1 MFLSPLVL
9 IDLFDN
15 DYSYIVFSKIFV
27 NLHLHQITCKRSV
40 LVAFAARVQS
50 ATNTDIHVIG
60 FSRSLRF
67 YNFLYNVIL
76 FCNTDFKVRPFH
88 TQTAKQYVVNLL

>member
-1 MFLSPLVL
+1 MFLCQLVL

-27 NLHLHQITCKRSV
+27 NLHFYQITCKRSV

-50 ATNTDIHVIG
+50 ATNTV
-60 FSRSLRF
+60 
-67 YNFLYNVIL
+67 YM
-76 FCNTDFKVRPFH
+76 
-88 TQTAKQYVVNLL
+88 

>member
-1 MFLSPLVL
+1 MFLCQLVL

-27 NLHLHQITCKRSV
+27 NLHFYQITCKRSV

-50 ATNTDIHVIG
+50 ATNTDIHVVG
-60 FSRSLRF
+60 FSRLISCTMSYFSAIQTSKFGHFIHTQQNNMLLTF
-67 YNFLYNVIL
+67 YN
-76 FCNTDFKVRPFH
+76 
-88 TQTAKQYVVNLL
+88 AS